1 MKIYYSLAILLSR
14 ISKICISFCHK
25 LCLNTSHYQ
34 KVLYYNLIDL
44 IKVFELS
51 LADVILER
59 FKDFMR
65 EQPEPYKFLQVFY
78 AQEKERFL
86 NDKMNDYIKQNKSK
100 EEASILARQG
110 FVSTIGRVL
119 EKIIELLLKDF
130 CIKNNVKMT
139 NDKILRAK
147 RINGELDKVK
157 RALLVHFGEYS
168 VLPDIVLYQ
177 ASKDNVKILAILS
190 VKNSFRE
197 RFTETPYWKLKLL
210 QSPVIS
216 HIKVFMITPDND
228 DEISFKDKPKK
239 ARIVM
244 EHELDGLYLAK
255 SHFDQS
261 SKIRGI
267 ESLLEDLR
275 RLL

>member
-1 MKIYYSLAILLSR
+1 M
-14 ISKICISFCHK
+14 
-25 LCLNTSHYQ
+25 
-34 KVLYYNLIDL
+34 
-44 IKVFELS
+44 S
-51 LADVILER
+51 LADIILER

-65 EQPEPYKFLQVFY
+65 EYPEPYKFLQVFY

-86 NDKMNDYIKQNKSK
+86 NHKMNDYIKQNKSK

-110 FVSTIGRVL
+110 FVSAIGRVL
-119 EKIIELLLKDF
+119 EKIVELLLKDF

-147 RINGELDKVK
+147 RINGELDRVK
-157 RALLVHFGEYS
+157 RALLVHFGGYS
-168 VLPDIVLYQ
+168 VLPDIILYQ
-177 ASKDNVKILAILS
+177 TDSIKILAILS

-210 QSPVIS
+210 QSPITS

-239 ARIVM
+239 ALSWSM
-244 EHELDGLYLAK
+244 N
-255 SHFDQS
+255 
-261 SKIRGI
+261 
-267 ESLLEDLR
+267 
-275 RLL
+275 

>member
-1 MKIYYSLAILLSR
+1 M
-14 ISKICISFCHK
+14 FG
-25 LCLNTSHYQ
+25 
-34 KVLYYNLIDL
+34 
-44 IKVFELS
+44 LS
-51 LADVILER
+51 LADIILER

-86 NDKMNDYIKQNKSK
+86 NHKMNDYIKQNKSK

-110 FVSTIGRVL
+110 FVSAVGRAL

-147 RINGELDKVK
+147 RINEELDKVK
-157 RALLVHFGEYS
+157 RALLVHFGGYS

-177 ASKDNVKILAILS
+177 TNKDNIKILAVLS

-197 RFTETPYWKLKLL
+197 RFTK
-210 QSPVIS
+210 
-216 HIKVFMITPDND
+216 N
-228 DEISFKDKPKK
+228 
-239 ARIVM
+239 A
-244 EHELDGLYLAK
+244 
-255 SHFDQS
+255 
-261 SKIRGI
+261 
-267 ESLLEDLR
+267 LLEIKTLTIAYNFSH
-275 RLL
+275 

>member
-1 MKIYYSLAILLSR
+1 M
-14 ISKICISFCHK
+14 
-25 LCLNTSHYQ
+25 
-34 KVLYYNLIDL
+34 
-44 IKVFELS
+44 IKVFGLG
-51 LADVILER
+51 LADIILER

-65 EQPEPYKFLQVFY
+65 GQPEPYKFLQVFY

-86 NDKMNDYIKQNKSK
+86 NQKMSDYIKQNKSK
-100 EEASILARQG
+100 EETSILARQG

-147 RINGELDKVK
+147 RINGELDRVK
-157 RALLVHFGEYS
+157 RALLVHFGGYS
-168 VLPDIVLYQ
+168 VLPDIILYQ
-177 ASKDNVKILAILS
+177 TNKDSVKILAVLS

-210 QSPVIS
+210 QSPITS
-216 HIKVFMITPDND
+216 HIKFFMITPDND

-244 EHELDGLYLAK
+244 EHE
-255 SHFDQS
+255 
-261 SKIRGI
+261 
-267 ESLLEDLR
+267 
-275 RLL
+275 

>member
-1 MKIYYSLAILLSR
+1 M
-14 ISKICISFCHK
+14 
-25 LCLNTSHYQ
+25 
-34 KVLYYNLIDL
+34 
-44 IKVFELS
+44 S
-51 LADVILER
+51 LADIILER

-78 AQEKERFL
+78 VQEKERFL

-110 FVSTIGRVL
+110 FVSAIGRVL

-139 NDKILRAK
+139 NDKVLRAK

-168 VLPDIVLYQ
+168 VLPNIVLYQ
-177 ASKDNVKILAILS
+177 TNKDNVKILAILS
-190 VKNSFRE
+190 VKIRSESYR
-197 RFTETPYWKLKLL
+197 WKLKLL
-210 QSPVIS
+210 QSPVTS

-261 SKIRGI
+261 SKIKGI
-267 ESLLEDLR
+267 ESLLEDLK

>member
-1 MKIYYSLAILLSR
+1 
-14 ISKICISFCHK
+14 
-25 LCLNTSHYQ
+25 
-34 KVLYYNLIDL
+34 
-44 IKVFELS
+44 
-51 LADVILER
+51 
-59 FKDFMR
+59 
-65 EQPEPYKFLQVFY
+65 
-78 AQEKERFL
+78 
-86 NDKMNDYIKQNKSK
+86 
-100 EEASILARQG
+100 
-110 FVSTIGRVL
+110 
-119 EKIIELLLKDF
+119 
-130 CIKNNVKMT
+130 MT

-147 RINGELDKVK
+147 RINSELDRVK
-157 RALLVHFGEYS
+157 RALLAHFGEYS

-177 ASKDNVKILAILS
+177 TNKDNIKILAILS

-210 QSPVIS
+210 QSPVTS

-228 DEISFKDKPKK
+228 DEISFKDRPKK

-261 SKIRGI
+261 SKIKGI
-267 ESLLEDLR
+267 ESLLEDLK

>member
-1 MKIYYSLAILLSR
+1 MSLANI
-14 ISKICISFCHK
+14 
-25 LCLNTSHYQ
+25 
-34 KVLYYNLIDL
+34 
-44 IKVFELS
+44 
-51 LADVILER
+51 ILER

-86 NDKMNDYIKQNKSK
+86 NDRMNDYIKQNKGK

>member
-1 MKIYYSLAILLSR
+1 M
-14 ISKICISFCHK
+14 
-25 LCLNTSHYQ
+25 
-34 KVLYYNLIDL
+34 
-44 IKVFELS
+44 FELG
-51 LADVILER
+51 LADIILER

-65 EQPEPYKFLQVFY
+65 GQPEPYKFLQVFY

-110 FVSTIGRVL
+110 FVSVIGRVL

-139 NDKILRAK
+139 NDKTLRAK

-157 RALLVHFGEYS
+157 RALWVHFGEYS
-168 VLPDIVLYQ
+168 VLPDGDIILYQ
-177 ASKDNVKILAILS
+177 TDNVNVKILAVLS

-210 QSPVIS
+210 QSPTTS
-216 HIKVFMITPDND
+216 HIKAFMITPDND

-261 SKIRGI
+261 PKIKGI
-267 ESLLEDLR
+267 ENLLEDLK

>member
-1 MKIYYSLAILLSR
+1 MDFYGL
-14 ISKICISFCHK
+14 
-25 LCLNTSHYQ
+25 
-34 KVLYYNLIDL
+34 
-44 IKVFELS
+44 KVFGLS
-51 LADVILER
+51 LADIILER

-147 RINGELDKVK
+147 HINGELDRVK

-168 VLPDIVLYQ
+168 VLPDIILYQ
-177 ASKDNVKILAILS
+177 TNKDNVKILAILS

-210 QSPVIS
+210 QSPTTS
-216 HIKVFMITPDND
+216 HIKAFMITPDND

-261 SKIRGI
+261 SKIKGI
-267 ESLLEDLR
+267 ENLLEDLK
-275 RLL
+275 RLLWNLISVWRNWIYTMAMRAF

>member
-1 MKIYYSLAILLSR
+1 M
-14 ISKICISFCHK
+14 
-25 LCLNTSHYQ
+25 
-34 KVLYYNLIDL
+34 
-44 IKVFELS
+44 S

-65 EQPEPYKFLQVFY
+65 EYPEPYKFLQVFY
-78 AQEKERFL
+78 AREKERFL
-86 NDKMNDYIKQNKSK
+86 NDKMNDYVKQNKSK

-110 FVSTIGRVL
+110 FVSAIGRVL

-147 RINGELDKVK
+147 RINGELDRVK
-157 RALLVHFGEYS
+157 RALLVHFGGYS
-168 VLPDIVLYQ
+168 VLPDIILYQ
-177 ASKDNVKILAILS
+177 TDSIKILAVLS

-210 QSPVIS
+210 QSPITS

-228 DEISFKDKPKK
+228 GEISFKDKPKK

-261 SKIRGI
+261 SKIKGI
-267 ESLLEDLR
+267 ENLLEDLK

>member
-1 MKIYYSLAILLSR
+1 M
-14 ISKICISFCHK
+14 
-25 LCLNTSHYQ
+25 
-34 KVLYYNLIDL
+34 

-51 LADVILER
+51 LADIILER

-65 EQPEPYKFLQVFY
+65 EQPDPYKFLQVFY

-86 NDKMNDYIKQNKSK
+86 NDRMNDYIKQNKGK

-110 FVSTIGRVL
+110 FVSAIGRVL

-210 QSPVIS
+210 QSPVTS

-228 DEISFKDKPKK
+228 DEISFKDRPKK

-255 SHFDQS
+255 NHFDQS
-261 SKIRGI
+261 SKIKGI
-267 ESLLEDLR
+267 ENLIEDLK

>member
-1 MKIYYSLAILLSR
+1 M
-14 ISKICISFCHK
+14 
-25 LCLNTSHYQ
+25 
-34 KVLYYNLIDL
+34 
-44 IKVFELS
+44 S
-51 LADVILER
+51 LADIILER

-65 EQPEPYKFLQVFY
+65 NNLSLTSFLQVFY
-78 AQEKERFL
+78 AQEKEHFL
-86 NDKMNDYIKQNKSK
+86 NDKMNDYIKQNKGK

-110 FVSTIGRVL
+110 FVSAIGRVL

-147 RINGELDKVK
+147 HINGELDKVK

-168 VLPDIVLYQ
+168 VLPDGDIVLYQ
-177 ASKDNVKILAILS
+177 TNKDNVKILAILS

-197 RFTETPYWKLKLL
+197 RFTETPHWKLKLL
-210 QSPVIS
+210 QSPVTS

-228 DEISFKDKPKK
+228 DEISFKDRPKK

-244 EHELDGLYLAK
+244 ENELDGLYLAK

-261 SKIRGI
+261 SKIKGI
-267 ESLLEDLR
+267 ESFLEDLK

>member
-1 MKIYYSLAILLSR
+1 M
-14 ISKICISFCHK
+14 
-25 LCLNTSHYQ
+25 
-34 KVLYYNLIDL
+34 
-44 IKVFELS
+44 IKVFGLS
-51 LADVILER
+51 LADIILER

-86 NDKMNDYIKQNKSK
+86 NHKMSDYIKQNKSK

-110 FVSTIGRVL
+110 FVSTVGRAL

-130 CIKNNVKMT
+130 CIKNNIKMT
-139 NDKILRAK
+139 NDKTLRAK
-147 RINGELDKVK
+147 RINGELDRVK

-168 VLPDIVLYQ
+168 VLPDIILYQ
-177 ASKDNVKILAILS
+177 ADSIKILAILS

-210 QSPVIS
+210 QSPIAS

-228 DEISFKDKPKK
+228 DEISFKNKPKE
-239 ARIVM
+239 ALSWSM
-244 EHELDGLYLAK
+244 N
-255 SHFDQS
+255 
-261 SKIRGI
+261 
-267 ESLLEDLR
+267 
-275 RLL
+275 

>member
-1 MKIYYSLAILLSR
+1 M
-14 ISKICISFCHK
+14 
-25 LCLNTSHYQ
+25 
-34 KVLYYNLIDL
+34 

-51 LADVILER
+51 LADIILER

-65 EQPEPYKFLQVFY
+65 EQLEPYKFLQVFY

-86 NDKMNDYIKQNKSK
+86 NDRMNDYIKQNKSK

-110 FVSTIGRVL
+110 FVSAIGRVL

-147 RINGELDKVK
+147 RINGELDRVK
-157 RALLVHFGEYS
+157 RALLVHFGGYS

-210 QSPVIS
+210 QSPITS

-228 DEISFKDKPKK
+228 DEISFKDRPKK

-261 SKIRGI
+261 SKIKGI
-267 ESLLEDLR
+267 ENLLEDLK

>member
-1 MKIYYSLAILLSR
+1 MG
-14 ISKICISFCHK
+14 
-25 LCLNTSHYQ
+25 
-34 KVLYYNLIDL
+34 
-44 IKVFELS
+44 

-78 AQEKERFL
+78 TQEKERFL
-86 NDKMNDYIKQNKSK
+86 NDKMSDYIKQNKGK

-130 CIKNNVKMT
+130 CIKNNIKMT

-157 RALLVHFGEYS
+157 RALLVHFREYS
-168 VLPDIVLYQ
+168 VLPDIILYQ
-177 ASKDNVKILAILS
+177 TNKDNVKILAILS

-210 QSPVIS
+210 QSPITS

-228 DEISFKDKPKK
+228 DEISFKDRLKK

-244 EHELDGLYLAK
+244 EHE
-255 SHFDQS
+255 
-261 SKIRGI
+261 
-267 ESLLEDLR
+267 
-275 RLL
+275 

>member
-1 MKIYYSLAILLSR
+1 M
-14 ISKICISFCHK
+14 
-25 LCLNTSHYQ
+25 
-34 KVLYYNLIDL
+34 
-44 IKVFELS
+44 IKVFGLG
-51 LADVILER
+51 LADIILER

-65 EQPEPYKFLQVFY
+65 EQPEPYKFLGVFY
-78 AQEKERFL
+78 VQEKERFL
-86 NDKMNDYIKQNKSK
+86 NHKMNDYIQQNKSK

-110 FVSTIGRVL
+110 FVSVIGRVL

-139 NDKILRAK
+139 NDKTLRAK
-147 RINGELDKVK
+147 RINGELDRVK
-157 RALLVHFGEYS
+157 RALLVHFGDYS
-168 VLPDIVLYQ
+168 VLPDIILYRTN
-177 ASKDNVKILAILS
+177 KDNVKILAILS

-210 QSPVIS
+210 QSPITS

-261 SKIRGI
+261 SKIKGI
-267 ESLLEDLR
+267 ENLIEDLK

>member
-1 MKIYYSLAILLSR
+1 M
-14 ISKICISFCHK
+14 
-25 LCLNTSHYQ
+25 
-34 KVLYYNLIDL
+34 
-44 IKVFELS
+44 S
-51 LADVILER
+51 LADTILES

-65 EQPEPYKFLQVFY
+65 GQPEPYKFLQVFY

-86 NDKMNDYIKQNKSK
+86 NSKISDYIKQNKSK
-100 EEASILARQG
+100 EEASVLARQG
-110 FVSTIGRVL
+110 FVSAMGRAL
-119 EKIIELLLKDF
+119 EKIIELLLKF

-139 NDKILRAK
+139 NDKILRANSVNK
-147 RINGELDKVK
+147 ELDKVK
-157 RALLVHFGEYS
+157 RALWVHFGEYS
-168 VLPDIVLYQ
+168 VLPDGDIVLYQ
-177 ASKDNVKILAILS
+177 INKDNIKILAVLS

-210 QSPVIS
+210 QSPITS

-244 EHELDGLYLAK
+244 EHELDGIYLAK
-255 SHFDQS
+255 SGFDES
-261 SKIRGI
+261 CKIKDI
-267 ESLLEDLR
+267 ENLLEDLK

>member
-1 MKIYYSLAILLSR
+1 M
-14 ISKICISFCHK
+14 
-25 LCLNTSHYQ
+25 
-34 KVLYYNLIDL
+34 
-44 IKVFELS
+44 S

-65 EQPEPYKFLQVFY
+65 GQPEPYKFLQVFY

-86 NDKMNDYIKQNKSK
+86 NDKMNDYIKRNKSK

-110 FVSTIGRVL
+110 FVSAVGRAL

-147 RINGELDKVK
+147 RVNGELDGVK
-157 RALLVHFGEYS
+157 RALWVHFGGYS
-168 VLPDIVLYQ
+168 VLPDIILYQ
-177 ASKDNVKILAILS
+177 TDSIKILAVLS

-210 QSPVIS
+210 QSPITS

-244 EHELDGLYLAK
+244 EHE
-255 SHFDQS
+255 
-261 SKIRGI
+261 
-267 ESLLEDLR
+267 
-275 RLL
+275 

>member
-1 MKIYYSLAILLSR
+1 M
-14 ISKICISFCHK
+14 FG
-25 LCLNTSHYQ
+25 
-34 KVLYYNLIDL
+34 
-44 IKVFELS
+44 LS
-51 LADVILER
+51 LADIILER

-86 NDKMNDYIKQNKSK
+86 NSKISDYIKQNKSK
-100 EEASILARQG
+100 EEVSVLARQG
-110 FVSTIGRVL
+110 FVSAMGRAL

-147 RINGELDKVK
+147 SVNKELDRVK
-157 RALLVHFGEYS
+157 RALWVHFGGYS
-168 VLPDIVLYQ
+168 VLPDGDIILYQ
-177 ASKDNVKILAILS
+177 INKDNIKILAVLS

-210 QSPVIS
+210 QSPITS

-255 SHFDQS
+255 SGFDES
-261 SKIRGI
+261 FKIKGI
-267 ESLLEDLR
+267 ANLLEDLK

>member
-1 MKIYYSLAILLSR
+1 M
-14 ISKICISFCHK
+14 
-25 LCLNTSHYQ
+25 
-34 KVLYYNLIDL
+34 
-44 IKVFELS
+44 FELG
-51 LADVILER
+51 LADIILER

-86 NDKMNDYIKQNKSK
+86 NSKISDYIKRNKSK

-110 FVSTIGRVL
+110 FVSTVGRAL

-130 CIKNNVKMT
+130 CIKNNIKMT
-139 NDKILRAK
+139 NDKTLRAK
-147 RINGELDKVK
+147 RINGELDRVK

-168 VLPDIVLYQ
+168 VLPDIILYQ
-177 ASKDNVKILAILS
+177 INKDNVKILAILS

-210 QSPVIS
+210 QSPITS

-228 DEISFKDKPKK
+228 DEISFKNKPKK
-239 ARIVM
+239 ALSWSM
-244 EHELDGLYLAK
+244 N
-255 SHFDQS
+255 
-261 SKIRGI
+261 
-267 ESLLEDLR
+267 
-275 RLL
+275 

>member
-1 MKIYYSLAILLSR
+1 MG
-14 ISKICISFCHK
+14 
-25 LCLNTSHYQ
+25 
-34 KVLYYNLIDL
+34 
-44 IKVFELS
+44 

-65 EQPEPYKFLQVFY
+65 GQPEPYKFLQVFY

-86 NDKMNDYIKQNKSK
+86 NHKMNDYIKQNKSK

-157 RALLVHFGEYS
+157 RALLVHFGGYS
-168 VLPDIVLYQ
+168 VLPDIILYQ
-177 ASKDNVKILAILS
+177 TDSIKILAVLS

-210 QSPVIS
+210 QSPITS

-239 ARIVM
+239 A
-244 EHELDGLYLAK
+244 
-255 SHFDQS
+255 S
-261 SKIRGI
+261 SWSMNEMAFI
-267 ESLLEDLR
+267 
-275 RLL
+275 

>member
-1 MKIYYSLAILLSR
+1 M
-14 ISKICISFCHK
+14 FG
-25 LCLNTSHYQ
+25 
-34 KVLYYNLIDL
+34 
-44 IKVFELS
+44 LS
-51 LADVILER
+51 LADIILER

-65 EQPEPYKFLQVFY
+65 EYPEPYKFLQVFY
-78 AQEKERFL
+78 VQEKERFL
-86 NDKMNDYIKQNKSK
+86 NGKISDYIKRNKSK

-110 FVSTIGRVL
+110 FVSAVGRAL

-139 NDKILRAK
+139 NDKTLRAK

-157 RALLVHFGEYS
+157 RALLVHFGGYS
-168 VLPDIVLYQ
+168 VLPDGDIVLYQ
-177 ASKDNVKILAILS
+177 TNKDNIKILAILS

-210 QSPVIS
+210 QSPVTS

-228 DEISFKDKPKK
+228 DEISFKDRPKK

-244 EHELDGLYLAK
+244 EHE
-255 SHFDQS
+255 
-261 SKIRGI
+261 
-267 ESLLEDLR
+267 
-275 RLL
+275 

>member
-1 MKIYYSLAILLSR
+1 ML
-14 ISKICISFCHK
+14 
-25 LCLNTSHYQ
+25 
-34 KVLYYNLIDL
+34 
-44 IKVFELS
+44 
-51 LADVILER
+51 ILER

-65 EQPEPYKFLQVFY
+65 EYPEPYKFLQVFY
-78 AQEKERFL
+78 MQEKERFL
-86 NDKMNDYIKQNKSK
+86 NHKMNDYIKQNKSK

-110 FVSTIGRVL
+110 FVSAIGRVL

-139 NDKILRAK
+139 NDKTLRAK
-147 RINGELDKVK
+147 RINGELDRVK

-168 VLPDIVLYQ
+168 VLPDIILYQ
-177 ASKDNVKILAILS
+177 TDSIKILAVLS

-210 QSPVIS
+210 QSPVTS

-244 EHELDGLYLAK
+244 EHE
-255 SHFDQS
+255 
-261 SKIRGI
+261 
-267 ESLLEDLR
+267 
-275 RLL
+275 

>member
-1 MKIYYSLAILLSR
+1 M
-14 ISKICISFCHK
+14 
-25 LCLNTSHYQ
+25 
-34 KVLYYNLIDL
+34 
-44 IKVFELS
+44 IKVFGLS

-65 EQPEPYKFLQVFY
+65 ERPEPYKFLQVFY

-86 NDKMNDYIKQNKSK
+86 NDKMNEYIKQNKSK

-110 FVSTIGRVL
+110 FVSVIGRVL

-130 CIKNNVKMT
+130 CVKNNVKMT

-147 RINGELDKVK
+147 RINGELDRVK
-157 RALLVHFGEYS
+157 RALLVHFGGYS
-168 VLPDIVLYQ
+168 VLPDIILYQ
-177 ASKDNVKILAILS
+177 ANKDNVKILAVLS

-210 QSPVIS
+210 QSPITS

-244 EHELDGLYLAK
+244 EHE
-255 SHFDQS
+255 
-261 SKIRGI
+261 
-267 ESLLEDLR
+267 
-275 RLL
+275 

>member
-1 MKIYYSLAILLSR
+1 M
-14 ISKICISFCHK
+14 FG
-25 LCLNTSHYQ
+25 
-34 KVLYYNLIDL
+34 
-44 IKVFELS
+44 LS
-51 LADVILER
+51 LADIILER

-65 EQPEPYKFLQVFY
+65 GQPEPYKFLQVFY

-86 NDKMNDYIKQNKSK
+86 NHKVNDYIKQNKSK

-168 VLPDIVLYQ
+168 VLPDIILYQ
-177 ASKDNVKILAILS
+177 TDSIKILAVLS

-210 QSPVIS
+210 QSPITS

-261 SKIRGI
+261 SKIKGI
-267 ESLLEDLR
+267 ENLLEDLK

>member
-1 MKIYYSLAILLSR
+1 M
-14 ISKICISFCHK
+14 FG
-25 LCLNTSHYQ
+25 
-34 KVLYYNLIDL
+34 
-44 IKVFELS
+44 LS
-51 LADVILER
+51 LADIILEC

-86 NDKMNDYIKQNKSK
+86 NHKMNDYIKRNKSK

-110 FVSTIGRVL
+110 FVSAVGRAL

-157 RALLVHFGEYS
+157 RALLVHFGGYS
-168 VLPDIVLYQ
+168 VLPDIILYQ
-177 ASKDNVKILAILS
+177 TNKDNVKILAILS

-210 QSPVIS
+210 QSPITS

-239 ARIVM
+239 
-244 EHELDGLYLAK
+244 LG
-255 SHFDQS
+255 S
-261 SKIRGI
+261 SWSMNEMAFI
-267 ESLLEDLR
+267 
-275 RLL
+275 

>member
-1 MKIYYSLAILLSR
+1 M
-14 ISKICISFCHK
+14 
-25 LCLNTSHYQ
+25 
-34 KVLYYNLIDL
+34 
-44 IKVFELS
+44 S
-51 LADVILER
+51 LADIILER

-65 EQPEPYKFLQVFY
+65 EQPESYKFLQVFY
-78 AQEKERFL
+78 AREKERFL
-86 NDKMNDYIKQNKSK
+86 NHKMNDYIKQNKSK

-110 FVSTIGRVL
+110 FVSVIGRAL

-147 RINGELDKVK
+147 RINGELDRVK

-168 VLPDIVLYQ
+168 VLPDIILYQ
-177 ASKDNVKILAILS
+177 TDSIKILAILS

-210 QSPVIS
+210 QSPITS

-228 DEISFKDKPKK
+228 EEISFKDKPKK

-244 EHELDGLYLAK
+244 EHE
-255 SHFDQS
+255 
-261 SKIRGI
+261 
-267 ESLLEDLR
+267 
-275 RLL
+275 

>member
-1 MKIYYSLAILLSR
+1 MG
-14 ISKICISFCHK
+14 
-25 LCLNTSHYQ
+25 
-34 KVLYYNLIDL
+34 
-44 IKVFELS
+44 

-65 EQPEPYKFLQVFY
+65 EHPEPYKFLQVFY

-86 NDKMNDYIKQNKSK
+86 NHKMNDYIKQNKSK

-130 CIKNNVKMT
+130 CVKNNVKMT

-147 RINGELDKVK
+147 RINGELDRVK
-157 RALLVHFGEYS
+157 RALLVHFGGYS
-168 VLPDIVLYQ
+168 VLPDIILYQ
-177 ASKDNVKILAILS
+177 TDNIKILAILS

-210 QSPVIS
+210 QSPVTS

-239 ARIVM
+239 AFSWSMNEMAFI
-244 EHELDGLYLAK
+244 
-255 SHFDQS
+255 
-261 SKIRGI
+261 
-267 ESLLEDLR
+267 
-275 RLL
+275 

>member
-1 MKIYYSLAILLSR
+1 M
-14 ISKICISFCHK
+14 FG
-25 LCLNTSHYQ
+25 
-34 KVLYYNLIDL
+34 
-44 IKVFELS
+44 LS
-51 LADVILER
+51 LADIILER

-65 EQPEPYKFLQVFY
+65 EQPEPYKSLQVFY
-78 AQEKERFL
+78 TQEKERFL
-86 NDKMNDYIKQNKSK
+86 NSKISDYIKQNKSK

-110 FVSTIGRVL
+110 FVSAVGRAL

-139 NDKILRAK
+139 NDKTLRAK

-168 VLPDIVLYQ
+168 VLPDIILSQ
-177 ASKDNVKILAILS
+177 TNKDNIKILAVLS

-210 QSPVIS
+210 QSPITS

-244 EHELDGLYLAK
+244 EHE
-255 SHFDQS
+255 
-261 SKIRGI
+261 
-267 ESLLEDLR
+267 
-275 RLL
+275 